1 MEAVKAMIHDQ
12 DLHMHL
18 WEEVAKTSVY
28 VQNKSPQK
36 VLEKKTPEDMFSGKK
51 PKVSH
56 FQIFGSPVFIH
67 IPKEKRTKLDPS
79 G

>member
-12 DLHMHL
+12 GLPMHM
-18 WEEVAKTSVY
+18 WEGATKTSVY

-36 VLEKKTPEDMFSGKK
+36 VLEKKTHGDMFSGKK
-51 PKVSH
+51 PEVSH
-56 FQIFGSPVFIH
+56 FRIFGSPVFIH
-67 IPKEKRTKLDPS
+67 VPKEKRTKLDPS